1 MSTTVFND
9 SNASITSA
17 TLYPTRWPTDRQQ
30 LAGVWRARIEHSMRD
45 RRRFEP
51 QWHINQAF
59 AAGKQWLAWAPRER
73 RLIIPPLP
81 DGRERYTA
89 DVLTQY
95 IWTTM
100 GKLMSDDFRPQ
111 ILFRREDIESEE
123 FAEQANRALEYG
135 WDYEWDG
142 DNVLVKLL
150 IKLLTFGTCAV
161 RCRFDPT
168 IGPMVAENVPFDK
181 NGQPILDPAKA
192 IEAVAA
198 AVEDGTTLKFKDIR
212 GRTVW
217 EPLSPFNILVPP
229 GLDNED
235 DFPWEIVVRPR
246 TIDSLKLEYGAAA
259 VKNVTEEVIS
269 SIDLI
274 GVREQPIAD
283 SDMAFLST
291 GGKLEG
297 HTLVYTCYQRPSVDS
312 PQGQVTVMAGRNHI
326 LDVQNQLPY
335 QAPDGDW
342 RSGLTYFHFWR
353 VPSRFW
359 SKSLI
364 EPGIGP
370 QRMLNKRRSQ
380 MQEIIDRG
388 LPWVAVEEGTL
399 KQPPQGKPMA
409 IVALKPGSPKPQQMQ
424 GIGPGPW
431 MTEDVQSIYMDLE
444 KALGMREISLGS
456 HPQGVSAYAALALIG
471 ENDQTKMDPI
481 VQGFKLAVRHLVEN
495 TLWDV
500 RRYWP
505 ADKQITLAGNNG
517 LLSATT
523 FNSSKLP
530 TFFQVEIAKGESQPR
545 SQGAKIQL
553 IMDLFQ
559 QAAATSQPL
568 PIDWLYDSLKAGT
581 PLPLPDEPMNI
592 HRHKAEIEN
601 QEMMEGQQM
610 GVAYYDPPEVHVPV
624 HRDQQVQAELTG
636 NMQAAQIFE
645 LHIRQHLQVQAM
657 NAQEAANAANAP
669 PAPPQPAPAG
679 SGSPLNIQV
688 QRAIQRVGSTG
699 TRAGVRD

>member
-1 MSTTVFND
+1 MSSSPV
-9 SNASITSA
+9 TSA
-17 TLYPTRWPTDRQQ
+17 SLYPVKWPTDKQG
-30 LAGVWRARIEHSMRD
+30 LAGVWRARIQHGMRD
-45 RRRFEP
+45 RKRYEP

-73 RLIIPPLP
+73 RLVIPPMP

-123 FAEQANRALEYG
+123 FAEQANRALQFG

-142 DNVLVKLL
+142 DNTLVKGL
-150 IKLLTFGTCAV
+150 IKLLTYGTIGM

-168 IGPMVAENVPFDK
+168 IGPVIAENVPFK
-181 NGQPILDPAKA
+181 NGKPILDPGEA
-192 IEAVAA
+192 IQAVAS
-198 AVEDGTTLKFKDIR
+198 AVENGETLQFKDIR
-212 GRTVW
+212 GRTTW
-217 EPLSPFNILVPP
+217 EPLSPFNLIVPP

-246 TIDSLKLEYGAAA
+246 TLDSLKMEYGAQATSGIEEQMISA
-259 VKNVTEEVIS
+259 V
-269 SIDLI
+269 DLVGI
-274 GVREQPIAD
+274 REQPIAD
-283 SDMAFLST
+283 SDLAYQST

-297 HTLVYTCYQRPSVDS
+297 HVLVYTCYQRPSEAN
-312 PQGQVTVMAGRNHI
+312 PQGQVTVLAGEKV

-335 QAPDGDW
+335 QAPDGEW
-342 RSGLTYFHFWR
+342 RSGITYFHFWR

-409 IVALKPGSPKPQQMQ
+409 IVNIKPGAAKPQQMQ

-431 MTEDVQSIYMDLE
+431 MNEDVESIYMDME

-481 VQGFKLAVRHLVEN
+481 VQGFKLAVRRLVEN

-505 ADKQITLAGNNG
+505 PDKQITIAGNNG
-517 LLSATT
+517 ILSATT
-523 FNSSKLP
+523 FNASKLP

-545 SQGAKIQL
+545 SQGAKIQM
-553 IMDLFQ
+553 IFDLFQ
-559 QAAATSQPL
+559 QGAATSQPL

-581 PLPLPDEPMNI
+581 PMPLPDEPMNI

-601 QEMMEGQQM
+601 QEMMEGQAM
-610 GVAYYDPPEVHVPV
+610 GVAYYDPPEVHVPI

-645 LHIRQHLQVQAM
+645 MHIRQHLQVQAM
-657 NAQEAANAANAP
+657 NAAEAAQAANP
-669 PAPPQPAPAG
+669 VEGVPGLPQQG
-679 SGSPLNIQV
+679 GGLNIQV
-688 QRAIQRVGSTG
+688 QRAIQRAGSTG
-699 TRAGVRD
+699 TRSNA